1 MRKKKVLRGRSLF
14 LICFFNALLAGPA
27 CAHLPEAAP
36 PVVYEVN
43 VPLQAPPAHHGFLN
57 LSGALLAGGSAARA
71 VRVFLGRPFSGWSAK
86 PQVARVVSPPPEA
99 PFQPSLF
106 AGTPYVQL
114 MSANPI
120 AYETPG
126 FVTDPR
132 LPQDEMESPDMA
144 RFQPGL
150 NFGLAFNF

>member
-1 MRKKKVLRGRSLF
+1 MRKKKVSWGRSLF

-27 CAHLPEAAP
+27 CAHLPAAP
-36 PVVYEVN
+36 APAVYEVN
-43 VPLQAPPAHHGFLN
+43 LPLQAPPHRLLD

-71 VRVFLGRPFSGWSAK
+71 VRVFLGRPFSGWNMK
-86 PQVARVVSPPPEA
+86 PQEAQVVLPPPEA

-114 MSANPI
+114 LAANPI

>member
-1 MRKKKVLRGRSLF
+1 MRGRSLF

-27 CAHLPEAAP
+27 CAHLPPAAAP
-36 PVVYEVN
+36 DSYEVN
-43 VPLQAPPAHHGFLN
+43 VRLPAPPAQHRLLG

-71 VRVFLGRPFSGWSAK
+71 VRVFLGRPFTGWRAQ
-86 PQVARVVSPPPEA
+86 PQLARVVLPPPEA

-114 MSANPI
+114 MAANPI

-132 LPQDEMESPDMA
+132 LPQDELESPDMA
-144 RFQPGL
+144 RFEPGL
-150 NFGLAFNF
+150 NFGLVFNF